1 MKRKFFGLMI
11 LVIGLSLTSACSK
24 NLMPPEGQVA
34 DSVTESGVSETA
46 SAGIDSD
53 SVTESGVSET
63 ASARI
68 DSDSIDSDSIDRSG
82 DSGLG
87 NDIITESGSSDGS
100 GSAGGSGTG
109 SRPGD
114 MAGSGSRDFGSGS
127 GIEMPGDG
135 YTGHGGGS
143 GIGMLGDGHT
153 GHGVGD
159 PLPGDMAGSGSRD
172 FGSGSGLGMPGDG
185 HTGHGVGDPF
195 SGGSDGS
202 GSVDGSK
209 SVPVPHQEARLQ
221 KYSPTSDL
229 NDIHFKFDQYDL
241 DDDSRSVL
249 RKNASYLK
257 ANPMAK
263 IEVQGHC
270 DERGT
275 NNYNIALGERRAQST
290 KRYLVSQGVN
300 ASRIHTISYGEEK
313 PFCFDRN
320 ENCWL
325 ENRRAHF
332 MIGK

>member
-53 SVTESGVSET
+53 S
-63 ASARI
+63 
-68 DSDSIDSDSIDRSG
+68 IDRSG

-114 MAGSGSRDFGSGS
+114 MAGTGSRDFGSGS
-127 GIEMPGDG
+127 GLGMP
-135 YTGHGGGS
+135 
-143 GIGMLGDGHT
+143 GDGHT

-159 PLPGDMAGSGSRD
+159 PLPGDMAGTGSRD

-195 SGGSDGS
+195 SGGSDGHTGHGVGDPFS
-202 GSVDGSK
+202 GGSDGSGGVDGSK